1 MVEHLV
7 RGSGTVRGSAL
18 LLPLHTNRLAE
29 LGFLLVDMRTVLS
42 KELVVLVGGELELE
56 MVSSLRPQAGVEH
69 VVGVVLVPG

>member
-1 MVEHLV
+1 MEHLV
-7 RGSGTVRGSAL
+7 RGSGTVRGSDL
-18 LLPLHTNRLAE
+18 FLPLHTDRLAE
-29 LGFLLVDMRTVLS
+29 LGLLLVDMKTVLS